1 MEIEVK
7 KGKKKE
13 SSSLLKMTRS
23 RCSSMHTF
31 TDVSIQPS
39 MNRAFLFACSFIS
52 SSDGIKKGSW
62 LTEREPG
69 NKEMHQ
75 KAVYSTESLWQGE
88 EPINR
93 NELCWMTVMV
103 MTVSHKPTAVSLLRL
118 FYLISQLHLHRAVT
132 FCGMCLWDGS
142 SSLFVCCTICSND
155 RTLNNKTAV
164 CLSPLLLLFFS
175 MICGW
180 VSGASFPDVWSKAIN

>member
-13 SSSLLKMTRS
+13 SSSLLRMTRS
-23 RCSSMHTF
+23 RCSSMHMF

-39 MNRAFLFACSFIS
+39 MNCAFLFACSFIS

-62 LTEREPG
+62 LTERESQEI
-69 NKEMHQ
+69 KKCIKKQ
-75 KAVYSTESLWQGE
+75 FTAQSLWQGE

-142 SSLFVCCTICSND
+142 SSLFVCCTICSDD

-164 CLSPLLLLFFS
+164 CLS

>member
-13 SSSLLKMTRS
+13 SSSLLRMTRS
-23 RCSSMHTF
+23 RCSSMHTS

-39 MNRAFLFACSFIS
+39 MNCAFLFACSFIS
-52 SSDGIKKGSW
+52 SSDGSQEIKKCIKK
-62 LTEREPG
+62 T
-69 NKEMHQ
+69 
-75 KAVYSTESLWQGE
+75 VYSTESLWQDE

-142 SSLFVCCTICSND
+142 SSLFVCCTICSDD

-164 CLSPLLLLFFS
+164 CLSPLLLFFS
-175 MICGW
+175 RWCVVECQVHPFLM
-180 VSGASFPDVWSKAIN
+180 FDLRP